1 MNEKLISNNIENDE
15 YEINSEEND
24 YKNLI
29 SRLKQ
34 IRLNID
40 LLGKIISR

>member
-1 MNEKLISNNIENDE
+1 MDEKIISKNIEDDE
-15 YEINSEEND
+15 LNLNSEEKD

-29 SRLKQ
+29 NRLKQ
-34 IRLNID
+34 IRLHIE

>member
-1 MNEKLISNNIENDE
+1 MDKKIISENIENDE
-15 YEINSEEND
+15 FNLNSEEND

-29 SRLKQ
+29 NRLKQ
-34 IRLNID
+34 IRLNIE

>member
-1 MNEKLISNNIENDE
+1 MNEKLISNNIEKDD
-15 YEINSEEND
+15 YDINSEDND

-29 SRLKQ
+29 TRLKQ
-34 IRLNID
+34 IRVNID

>member
-1 MNEKLISNNIENDE
+1 MNEKLISNNIDNDA
-15 YEINSEEND
+15 YEINNEEND

-29 SRLKQ
+29 TRLKQ